1 MKEEEKEERRKRGGG
16 TVREETKNFKLRSK
30 DLQGLIFKINAC
42 STLS

>member
-1 MKEEEKEERRKRGGG
+1 MKKEEKEERRKRGRG
-16 TVREETKNFKLRSK
+16 TAREEVKNFKLRNK